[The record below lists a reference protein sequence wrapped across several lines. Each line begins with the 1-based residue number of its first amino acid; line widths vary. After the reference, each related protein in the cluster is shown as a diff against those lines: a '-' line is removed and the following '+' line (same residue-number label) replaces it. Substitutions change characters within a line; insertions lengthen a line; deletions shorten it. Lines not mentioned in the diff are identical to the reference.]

1 MPEEVKTDVPATD
14 KGAEPAVDIKA
25 LVEQIEQ
32 IKRAQAGSD
41 KAYQEAARKAK
52 ELEAENEKL
61 KTEKMSEAERAK
73 FELDKQRAEIEAK
86 SREVADATLRLAKI
100 KQMTAKG
107 LDIEYADYIG
117 GTNDDEISA
126 NIDTFNKRLEKLVT
140 ARVEAKLLGSTKP
153 KAAAEKSDAPDISK
167 LSLPDMERM
176 IREGKL

>member
-1 MPEEVKTDVPATD
+1 MAEEVKADVTATET
-14 KGAEPAVDIKA
+14 KGADAAVDYKA

-61 KTEKMSEAERAK
+61 KTEKMTESERAK
-73 FELDKQRAEIEAK
+73 FELEKQRAEIEAK

-100 KQMTAKG
+100 KLMTEKG

-117 GTNDDEISA
+117 GTNDNEIAA
-126 NIDTFNKRLEKLVT
+126 NIDTFNKRLDKLVT
-140 ARVEAKLLGSTKP
+140 ARVEAKLLGQSKP
-153 KAAAEKSDAPDISK
+153 KAAADKAESPTFTSLQDA
-167 LSLPDMERM
+167 ERL